1 MNTYRAFWRLPRLGL
16 LALSCALSLVIWLG
30 LVSSTGVV
38 QAHALLVRSLPAA
51 GEELTTAP
59 IAIEMWF
66 SEPLEP
72 QFSTAHLLDAQGD
85 IIGSGPAVVDP
96 TDPMHLTLTVDALPS
111 GIYTVVWR
119 TLSRADGHEWIG
131 AFPLTILNADG
142 SRPSGVAATV
152 AGAVDGASRN
162 ELPTPLKTLSRL
174 LALVGAMFLTGL
186 LAFQQ
191 LALSVQPGIV
201 QATTGSS
208 SATHFVA
215 RVERTV
221 QLGLVLGIGV
231 LFVGGW
237 LQVVAQV
244 MTLGGSGAGG
254 ASMDLFFRT
263 RLGTLILVRQMLAV
277 LLLLVT
283 IATAL
288 HLYQRAPLVQR
299 GALLLSLGVLLT
311 FPLVSHA
318 AAVPGSVW
326 AILVDFVHLV
336 AAAIWFGGLLALL
349 WLLWQ
354 LRRQS
359 TVADQAL
366 LRQVIHAFS
375 LLASLA
381 VFVLLCTGVFST
393 LVQLHTWRSLWES
406 TYGWLLLIKLGLVVL
421 AMIIALRNHQLARNP
436 ASLPDVSGRVG
447 THYGRFLR
455 QVGAESLVGLG
466 LMVLVAMLV
475 QTPVPAVPATSADAP
490 SGLFQEVLSVD
501 DLSIHFQI
509 TPNQAGVNRYAIHLS
524 HTDGSPIG
532 EVQLTRLLFVH
543 QTAELG
549 QATLDLADQGGGLFA
564 AEGAYQNL
572 AGPWDV
578 SVYVRR
584 RGMDDLLAQT
594 MVDVAAPSSNVAIAR
609 NVWQNPIASLPGVV
623 VGAGVFLA
631 FLMVPAVWYWARK

>member
-1 MNTYRAFWRLPRLGL
+1 MDTYRTFRRLARWRIWLLSLGL
-16 LALSCALSLVIWLG
+16 WLG
-30 LVSSTGVV
+30 LVSSAGGV

-59 IAIEMWF
+59 ATIEMWF
-66 SEPLEP
+66 SEPLES

-85 IIGSGPAVVDP
+85 IVGRGPAVVDP
-96 TDPMHLTLTVDALPS
+96 TDPMHLTLTVNDLPS

-131 AFPLTILNADG
+131 SFPLTILNTDG
-142 SRPSGVAATV
+142 SRPSGAAATV
-152 AGAVDGASRN
+152 AGTVEGAARN
-162 ELPTPLKTLSRL
+162 ELPTPLKTVSRL
-174 LALVGAMFLTGL
+174 LVLLGAMFLTGL

-191 LALSVQPGIV
+191 LALAAQTGPASGVSTNASFIAAVEHSVRIGLIV
-201 QATTGSS
+201 
-208 SATHFVA
+208 
-215 RVERTV
+215 
-221 QLGLVLGIGV
+221 GIGV
-231 LFVGGW
+231 LFIGGW

-263 RLGTLILVRQMLAV
+263 RLGSLILVRQMLTV
-277 LLLLVT
+277 LLLLLA
-283 IATAL
+283 IATTL
-288 HLYQRAPLVQR
+288 HLYQRRTLVQR

-354 LRRQS
+354 LRKQS
-359 TVADQAL
+359 TGTEQAL

-375 LLASLA
+375 LLASIA

-393 LVQLHTWRSLWES
+393 LVQLRTWRSLWDS
-406 TYGWLLLIKLGLVVL
+406 TYGWLLLTKLGFVGL
-421 AMIIALRNHQLARNP
+421 AMLIALRNHQLARNP
-436 ASLPDVSGRVG
+436 SNMPAAPGWVG

-455 QVGAESLVGLG
+455 QVGGESLVGLG
-466 LMVLVAMLV
+466 LMGVVAMLV
-475 QTPVPAVPATSADAP
+475 QTPVPAVPLAASADAP
-490 SGLFQEVLSVD
+490 PGLFQTVLTAD
-501 DLSIHFQI
+501 DLSIHLQI
-509 TPNQAGVNRYAIHLS
+509 TPNQVGVNRYAIHLS
-524 HTDGSPIG
+524 HVDGSPIG
-532 EVQLTRLLFVH
+532 EVQLARLRFVH

-549 QATLDLADQGGGLFA
+549 QATLDLADLGGGLFA

-572 AGPWDV
+572 AGLWDV
-578 SVYVRR
+578 SLYVRR
-584 RGMDDLLAQT
+584 RGLDDLLAQT
-594 MVDVAAPSSNVAIAR
+594 TVDVTAPSSQVATAP
-609 NVWQNPIASLPGVV
+609 NVWQNPITTLPGVV
-623 VGAGVFLA
+623 VGAGVLLA
-631 FLMVPAVWYWARK
+631 LLALPAVWYWARKG